1 MDACFEI
8 LLATRQT
15 IEYLECDRETFTWG
29 GVEYPQGE
37 KYYLWGKYIKLVERE
52 IPSHILKLLPA
63 AYGNMEWLNF
73 SVQGKGLDLLE
84 SEVNG
89 SEIDWEGKSFDEFL
103 KAILTDRPQ
112 WVVIFEWH
120 CDRIDSLYQQNVSE
134 CICQI
139 KNNLKWDNKREGFL
153 VIGLPENENGCG
165 VSSGEVFQQDR
176 FVFVPSSQTIICTRG
191 AAVES

>member
-1 MDACFEI
+1 MDASFEI
-8 LLATRQT
+8 LLSTRQT
-15 IEYLECDRETFTWG
+15 LDYLEAHQETFTWG

-52 IPSHILKLLPA
+52 IPPHIIKRLPP
-63 AYGNMEWLNF
+63 AYGSMQWLNF
-73 SVQGKGLDLLE
+73 SVQGKGLDWLE

-103 KAILTDRPQ
+103 KLILTEQPQ

-139 KNNLKWDNKREGFL
+139 KNNLKWDNNREGFFVL
-153 VIGLPENENGCG
+153 SVPENEVGSSMSVGG
-165 VSSGEVFQQDR
+165 VAHIQPGLKPLANS
-176 FVFVPSSQTIICTRG
+176 
-191 AAVES
+191 ESRLKPTEKLR

>member
-8 LLATRQT
+8 LLSTRQT
-15 IEYLECDRETFTWG
+15 LEYLECHQETFMWG

-37 KYYLWGKYIKLVERE
+37 KYYLWGKHIKLVERE
-52 IPSHILKLLPA
+52 IPPHIIKHLPP
-63 AYGNMEWLNF
+63 AYGNMKWLNF

-89 SEIDWEGKSFDEFL
+89 AEIDCEGKSFDEFL
-103 KAILTDRPQ
+103 KAILTEQPQ

-139 KNNLKWDNKREGFL
+139 KNNLKWDNKREGFI
-153 VIGLPENENGCG
+153 VIGLPENEMGKG
-165 VSSGEVFQQDR
+165 AIAGEIDR
-176 FVFVPSSQTIICTRG
+176 PDFMLEFDRQS
-191 AAVES
+191 

>member
-8 LLATRQT
+8 LLSTRQT
-15 IEYLECDRETFTWG
+15 LEYLECHQETFTWG

-52 IPSHILKLLPA
+52 IPPHIIKRLPP
-63 AYGNMEWLNF
+63 AYENIKWLNF

-103 KAILTDRPQ
+103 KLILTEQPQ
-112 WVVIFEWH
+112 WVVVFEWH
-120 CDRIDSLYQQNVSE
+120 CDRLDSLYEQNVNE
-134 CICQI
+134 CISQI
-139 KNNLKWDNKREGFL
+139 KNNLKWDNNREGFMVL
-153 VIGLPENENGCG
+153 SCSENRVCSSTTAGELSEQDQFVTSLPTATLLSIEG
-165 VSSGEVFQQDR
+165 
-176 FVFVPSSQTIICTRG
+176 
-191 AAVES
+191 